1 MALYNLNSTINLTT
15 TAPLTTTT
23 AEPILVSALV
33 IGYIC
38 IFVSCVIFGF
48 FNLPVKHF
56 ETGDGA
62 FELNIILL
70 NLIKSN

>member
-1 MALYNLNSTINLTT
+1 MALNILNSAINLTT
-15 TAPLTTTT
+15 TVPLTTTT
-23 AEPILVSALV
+23 AEPILSALV

-56 ETGDGA
+56 ETGDGK
-62 FELNIILL
+62 F
-70 NLIKSN
+70 